1 MEISP
6 ICFPPR
12 SAAERDLPNVCW
24 QSARRVA
31 LVDARSACL
40 PRRHSSVIELEPSII
55 VRRAVVPEDG
65 TSALFAITFRQQF
78 KIYASVTT

>member
-1 MEISP
+1 
-6 ICFPPR
+6 
-12 SAAERDLPNVCW
+12 
-24 QSARRVA
+24 
-31 LVDARSACL
+31 
-40 PRRHSSVIELEPSII
+40 VIELEPSII